1 MPPNA
6 RFNPFIEMKFLSDY
20 MTVLVAFAV
29 VFITACTAQD
39 QNNLTRPL
47 SYEMNSVEKVYE
59 GAEEEA
65 KNETYCKVS
74 YPVFSDGEHAE
85 AINHYLLGWIADSTA
100 FSSVSG
106 DSAGITI
113 EGLANNFFAEY
124 DSFRK
129 DFPVSWP
136 YQFELTG
143 SVLLNKDAFLT
154 VDLSY
159 YAYTGGA
166 HGNSHTEYF
175 VFDSRTGTRL
185 GLNDV
190 FEQGFEERLNK
201 LIDRRYR
208 QMKGLSPT
216 DRLDG
221 EKGMLFENF
230 IHFNDNF
237 ALTEEGVSFFFNN
250 YEITAYAFGPT
261 KIDLPYSDL
270 SGILKPEFS
279 MIE

>member
-1 MPPNA
+1 
-6 RFNPFIEMKFLSDY
+6 MKLLSGY
-20 MTVLVAFAV
+20 ITVLAAFAV
-29 VFITACTAQD
+29 VFVTACTADD
-39 QNNLTRPL
+39 QNKPARPL
-47 SYEMNSVEKVYE
+47 SYEMKSVEKVYE
-59 GAEEEA
+59 GAEGMPE
-65 KNETYCKVS
+65 NETYCKVS

-85 AINHYLLGWIADSTA
+85 AINRYLLRWIADSTA
-100 FSSVSG
+100 LSSVPG
-106 DSAGITI
+106 DSADITI
-113 EGLANNFFAEY
+113 EGLADNFFAEY

-136 YQFELTG
+136 YQFELDGT
-143 SVLLNKDAFLT
+143 VLLNRSGILT

-175 VFDSRTGTRL
+175 VFDSRTGKRL

-190 FEQGFEERLNK
+190 FEEGFEESLNK
-201 LIDRRYR
+201 LIDTRYR

-216 DRLDG
+216 ERLDG

-237 ALTEEGVSFFFNN
+237 ALTDQGMSFFYNN
-250 YEITAYAFGPT
+250 YEIAAYAFGPT
-261 KIDLPYSDL
+261 KIDLSYSEL
-270 SGILKPEFS
+270 SGLMKPEFRGL
-279 MIE
+279 

>member
-1 MPPNA
+1 
-6 RFNPFIEMKFLSDY
+6 MKKYYHEVLATALTCCFFAFL
-20 MTVLVAFAV
+20 A
-29 VFITACTAQD
+29 ACSGNHGISTD
-39 QNNLTRPL
+39 HSLR
-47 SYEMNSVEKVYE
+47 YEMNSVEKVYE
-59 GAEEEA
+59 EDDNGGENA
-65 KNETYCKVS
+65 TYCKVS
-74 YPVFSDGEHAE
+74 YPVFSDGEYAE
-85 AINHYLLGWIADSTA
+85 TFNRYLLGWIADSTA
-100 FSSVSG
+100 LSSVPLDPGS
-106 DSAGITI
+106 ITI
-113 EGLANNFFAEY
+113 EGLADNFFAEY
-124 DSFRK
+124 DSLRK

-143 SVLLNKDAFLT
+143 SVFLNKEALLT

-175 VFDSRTGTRL
+175 VFDTRTGIRL

-190 FEQGFEERLNK
+190 FKQGFEERLNR
-201 LIDRRYR
+201 LIDTRYR

-237 ALTEEGVSFFFNN
+237 ALTEEGVSFFYNN

-261 KIDLPYSDL
+261 KIDLSYSDL

>member
-1 MPPNA
+1 
-6 RFNPFIEMKFLSDY
+6 MKKYYHAALATAATCCFFAFL
-20 MTVLVAFAV
+20 A
-29 VFITACTAQD
+29 ACSGKHGISAD
-39 QNNLTRPL
+39 HSLR
-47 SYEMNSVEKVYE
+47 YEMNSVEKVYE
-59 GAEEEA
+59 EDDNGGENA
-65 KNETYCKVS
+65 TYCKVS

-85 AINHYLLGWIADSTA
+85 TFNRYLLGWIADSTA
-100 FSSVSG
+100 LSSVPLDPGS
-106 DSAGITI
+106 ITI
-113 EGLANNFFAEY
+113 EGLADNFFAEY
-124 DSFRK
+124 DSLRK

-143 SVLLNKDAFLT
+143 SVLLNKRGLLT

-159 YAYTGGA
+159 YAFTGGA

-175 VFDSRTGTRL
+175 VFDTRTGTRL

-208 QMKGLSPT
+208 QMKGLSST

-261 KIDLPYSDL
+261 KIDLSYSEL
-270 SGILKPEFS
+270 AGILKPEFR
-279 MIE
+279 EL